1 MTKSTCPLIE
11 SKKSVLI
18 RNAILQH
25 FTSSFS
31 NWQQGKS
38 GVPRGS
44 VLGSLLFNLSITDFI
59 YVIEDSE
66 VCNIADDNT
75 IYAFDDS
82 IETILR
88 LLKGD
93 INNALE

>member
-1 MTKSTCPLIE
+1 M
-11 SKKSVLI
+11 
-18 RNAILQH
+18 RNAILRH
-25 FTSSFS
+25 FTSSSS

-38 GVPRGS
+38 GVPQGS
-44 VLGSLLFNLSITDFI
+44 VLGPLLFNLSINDFI

-66 VCNIADDNT
+66 VCNFADDKT

-93 INNALE
+93 VNNALE